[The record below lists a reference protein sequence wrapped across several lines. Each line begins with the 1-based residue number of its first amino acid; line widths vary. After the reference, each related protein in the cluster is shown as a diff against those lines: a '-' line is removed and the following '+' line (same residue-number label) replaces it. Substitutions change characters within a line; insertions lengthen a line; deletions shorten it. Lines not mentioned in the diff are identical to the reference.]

1 MSRSA
6 APPIQFLRPH
16 DLTCG
21 ELAGIILYAKKFK
34 ELKECRR
41 LKVVQL
47 PEEQKDMRPLD
58 EILCFIN
65 GNGAI
70 SCNKEGALYRVPCK
84 ADPALRE
91 GLDIILK
98 ALGDWKQR
106 QKGLVEA
113 GHHEPREED
122 ETKCQMEISLRELAH
137 KSTMEDAISSQR
149 SEMYVLPMAQKEIRM
164 KKFFTTRKKS
174 NARAL

>member
-65 GNGAI
+65 GNGGGSFVSGSVQSR
-70 SCNKEGALYRVPCK
+70 SCIEGRARYS
-84 ADPALRE
+84 
-91 GLDIILK
+91 ILK

-149 SEMYVLPMAQKEIRM
+149 CEVCRTANAIDLADRFLPKLESLNSLI
-164 KKFFTTRKKS
+164 KLYSFGEC
-174 NARAL
+174 

>member
-91 GLDIILK
+91 GLDMRWVIGSNVKRDWSKQDII
-98 ALGDWKQR
+98 
-106 QKGLVEA
+106 
-113 GHHEPREED
+113 EPREED

-137 KSTMEDAISSQR
+137 KSTMEDAVSSER